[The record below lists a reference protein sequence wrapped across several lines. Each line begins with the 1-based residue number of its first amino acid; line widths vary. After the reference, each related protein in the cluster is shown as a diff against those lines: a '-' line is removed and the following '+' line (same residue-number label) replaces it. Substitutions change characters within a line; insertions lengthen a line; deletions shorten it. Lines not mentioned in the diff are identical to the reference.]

1 MSASSTPSLSEITRA
16 LAALADR
23 VAASSATPP
32 EPFVSQTLRV
42 AVNALEQ
49 YIPGLEL
56 APDPD
61 AAQGLLRGAESAFH
75 RGDEREALSRALRG
89 LSFAP
94 HEPRLWYIAATAS
107 FELGGVEDSLRLLY
121 HTLWIHPGHRA
132 ARDDL
137 EALTAFFEGN
147 DEEERAA

>member
-1 MSASSTPSLSEITRA
+1 MSASSNPSLCEITRA
-16 LAALADR
+16 LAVLADR
-23 VAASSATPP
+23 VAASNALPP

-42 AVNALEQ
+42 AVNALQ
-49 YIPGLEL
+49 GYVPGLDPP
-56 APDPD
+56 PDAE
-61 AAQGLLRGAESAFH
+61 AAQGLLRGAEAALH
-75 RGDEREALSRALRG
+75 RGDEREAFSRALRG

-94 HEPRLWYIAATAS
+94 HDPRLWYLAATAC

-147 DEEERAA
+147 DEGERAA